1 MHTLTYTNS
10 FAASA
15 NESTIFD
22 LANYLLMVLCTKTY
36 ASKGKTIGNVAL
48 PAIDS
53 DKTGVIIIS
62 SIAAEIQPLVSHLDK
77 IATVRVCRIVNN
89 ASELMQIPSVMQ
101 VKIAM
106 VSIQLLTAECIQA
119 LHEIHPTI
127 LIIGIGQSNQSL
139 DATFEKYIFSIC
151 HPPFLLSDIFT
162 QISAAQA
169 YLVHASTTNKTSA
182 KEYIF
187 IKSEYKLIRVHYSN
201 ILFVGGMKDYIQ
213 LYIKGRST
221 PLTTLQN
228 LKDFEKKLPNHQ
240 FIRVHR
246 SYIAA
251 IQHIDCIAKNEL
263 SIGSY
268 SIPVG
273 DAYKETLY
281 QFIESYT

>member
-1 MHTLTYTNS
+1 M
-10 FAASA
+10 
-15 NESTIFD
+15 
-22 LANYLLMVLCTKTY
+22 
-36 ASKGKTIGNVAL
+36 

-53 DKTGVIIIS
+53 DKTDVIIIS
-62 SIAAEIQPLVSHLDK
+62 SISAEMQPLVSHLDK
-77 IATVRVCRIVNN
+77 IATVRVCRIANKL
-89 ASELMQIPSVMQ
+89 SELLHIPSVMQ

-106 VSIQLLTAECIQA
+106 VSTQVLTAQCIQA
-119 LHEIHPTI
+119 LHDIHPAI
-127 LIIGIGQSNQSL
+127 LIIGIGPSNQIIDTTL
-139 DATFEKYIFSIC
+139 DKYIFSIC
-151 HPPFLLSDIFT
+151 QPPFLLSDIFT

-169 YLVHASTTNKTSA
+169 YLAHASTTKKTSGN
-182 KEYIF
+182 EYIF
-187 IKSEYKLIRVHYSN
+187 IKSEYKLIRVHFSN

>member
-1 MHTLTYTNS
+1 M
-10 FAASA
+10 
-15 NESTIFD
+15 
-22 LANYLLMVLCTKTY
+22 
-36 ASKGKTIGNVAL
+36 
-48 PAIDS
+48 PAIES
-53 DKTGVIIIS
+53 HKTGVIIIS
-62 SIAAEIQPLVSHLDK
+62 SISTEIQSLLSHLDK
-77 IATVRVCRIVNN
+77 ITTVRVCRIVNKV
-89 ASELMQIPSVMQ
+89 SDLLQIPSVMQ

-106 VSIQLLTAECIQA
+106 VSTQLLSAECIQA
-119 LHEIHPTI
+119 LHDIHPGI
-127 LIIGIGQSNQSL
+127 IIIGISQSNQRI
-139 DATFEKYIFSIC
+139 DTTIEKHIFSIC
-151 HPPFLLSDIFT
+151 QPPFLLSDIFT

-169 YLVHASTTNKTSA
+169 YLAHASATHKPSG

-187 IKSEYKLIRVHYSN
+187 IKSEYKLIRVHFNN